1 MKINLTGTQGVG
13 KTTVLNE
20 LSHIYP
26 QFNII
31 TEVVRDLSGTGVK
44 INEEG
49 DNKSQYTIFNT
60 YQKLFEQ
67 NKNYISDRGL
77 VDVVAYD
84 RYLYKHNKINQIVL
98 LNHQQMLKKF
108 LKFNPGVLH
117 VYFPIEFDLVDD
129 GVRSANK
136 EFQKE
141 IDTHIANILHEYDIV
156 HIKVSGSVEERVKQI
171 KKHINNMTK
180 TNSVKFNED
189 VKLTDLKPSY
199 DESFDPTQEYLD
211 SMPDI
216 QNGEF
221 SDIPINFV
229 GIQDFKLPLRIRT
242 KEGNIQDVTA
252 NITGTVSLEAEKR
265 GINMSRIIRTFYK
278 SKEDV
283 FTINKLE
290 EVLRSYKKDLESF
303 DAHILMNFEYHI
315 WQDALRSKKE
325 DGTLEGGYQFYNVT
339 FDVNIDKSGE
349 FKKVLWVDFI
359 YSSAC
364 PCSTELVNHASLT
377 RGVFGIPHSQRSVAR
392 LGMEFNNILW
402 IEDVVEAC
410 KEALTTETLVFCKR
424 QDEQAFGEKNGNQ
437 PKFVEDAIRL
447 LAHQLNGME
456 LVKDYKVICSH
467 QESLHNHNAVAV
479 ATKGLKNSIFN
490 HHVSL
495 GEWKSLQ
502 V

>member
-13 KTTVLNE
+13 KTTVLND

-84 RYLYKHNKINQIVL
+84 RYLYKHNKISQIVL

-141 IDTHIANILHEYDIV
+141 IDTHIANILLEYDIV

-315 WQDALRSKKE
+315 WQDAL
-325 DGTLEGGYQFYNVT
+325 
-339 FDVNIDKSGE
+339 
-349 FKKVLWVDFI
+349 
-359 YSSAC
+359 
-364 PCSTELVNHASLT
+364 
-377 RGVFGIPHSQRSVAR
+377 
-392 LGMEFNNILW
+392 
-402 IEDVVEAC
+402 
-410 KEALTTETLVFCKR
+410 
-424 QDEQAFGEKNGNQ
+424 
-437 PKFVEDAIRL
+437 
-447 LAHQLNGME
+447 
-456 LVKDYKVICSH
+456 
-467 QESLHNHNAVAV
+467 
-479 ATKGLKNSIFN
+479 
-490 HHVSL
+490 
-495 GEWKSLQ
+495 
-502 V
+502 